1 MIQKWTTK
9 LQGCLLFDFPV
20 AKFANHD
27 PSANIAPGIDSDL
40 PPASSPAPVPV
51 PFPESSAAPPDFE
64 AFWLKKRKCINYCH
78 NFDVTNN
85 NGYLEREDGQ
95 NVI

>member
-1 MIQKWTTK
+1 MDNSSVKNWTTK

-51 PFPESSAAPPDFE
+51 PFPESSAPPGFE
-64 AFWLKKRKCINYCH
+64 AFWLKKKGKHKVLAIYVMYQFSCNK
-78 NFDVTNN
+78 
-85 NGYLEREDGQ
+85 
-95 NVI
+95 

>member
-1 MIQKWTTK
+1 MDNSSVKNWTTK

-51 PFPESSAAPPDFE
+51 PFPESSAPPGFE
-64 AFWLKKRKCINYCH
+64 AFWLKKKRK
-78 NFDVTNN
+78 TQSLS
-85 NGYLEREDGQ
+85 YLC
-95 NVI
+95 NVSIFM

>member
-1 MIQKWTTK
+1 MIQKWTNSSVKNLTTK

-51 PFPESSAAPPDFE
+51 PVPVPVPFPESSVALAPPGFE
-64 AFWLKKRKCINYCH
+64 AFWLKKKKEN
-78 NFDVTNN
+78 TKS
-85 NGYLEREDGQ
+85 
-95 NVI
+95 